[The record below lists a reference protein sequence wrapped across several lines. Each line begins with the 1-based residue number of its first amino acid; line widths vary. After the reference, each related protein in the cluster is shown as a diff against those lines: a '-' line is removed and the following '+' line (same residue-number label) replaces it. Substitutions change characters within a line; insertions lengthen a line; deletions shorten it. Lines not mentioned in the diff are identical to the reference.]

1 MITSCVISLK
11 MSPICH
17 WVKKANQ
24 SKYKNSP
31 CDWCDIKWSEWFLLQ
46 CEILSW
52 WFRKSVVNVTEKA
65 GFIIW
70 QIQVWRLQIH
80 WMLFVSCAWHA
91 EFAITPISTQTMICK
106 AYTKYRLS
114 FFFTYMTYWGK
125 KITKVGLYYWQKSM
139 LTCTLRPER
148 NWHFA
153 DNISQHLIWIITCV
167 MCMRCRFFFL
177 ILI

>member
-1 MITSCVISLK
+1 

-31 CDWCDIKWSEWFLLQ
+31 CDWSDIKWSEWFLLQ

-65 GFIIW
+65 GLLSDKFKYEDYKSIECYLYHVHGMQNLQLHPFPHRLWFVRHTQNTDYLSSLHIW
-70 QIQVWRLQIH
+70 H
-80 WMLFVSCAWHA
+80 TG
-91 EFAITPISTQTMICK
+91 E
-106 AYTKYRLS
+106 
-114 FFFTYMTYWGK
+114 

-139 LTCTLRPER
+139 LTCSLRPER

-177 ILI
+177 F